1 MSIMVLVIIYVFVIK
16 LKILKGTVSMS
27 LVSVIIPVY
36 NVEKYLRQCLDS
48 VINQTLKDIEII
60 CINDGSTDDSLQIL
74 EEYAKKDE
82 RIKVISK
89 ENGGLSSARNEGLRR
104 VASELCY
111 FLDSDDYIEPNL
123 LETAFN
129 VFSNN
134 DIDYYCFGS
143 EVYTEENNSL
153 NQETKTLNKYL
164 KIKFNGIQKA
174 TFDVGQNQN
183 IHVWNKVFKTSII
196 KNNNIWFVEGLLYED
211 IFFTWYYFFLS
222 KKIYFDKNIFHHYR
236 IHSNSIMEKTT
247 LNKSFDSAVSHLYN
261 WHELFIKVSK
271 NKYLFSKNYRNLFI
285 LLRNYKRRTI
295 EMSQPEDKEKICQL
309 VKSYKKELDKQYIN
323 ECGFFR
329 FLINSQNLFYFQLGC
344 RQSTLCFLEIK
355 LKINHEKLFANIKR
369 SS

>member
-1 MSIMVLVIIYVFVIK
+1 MP
-16 LKILKGTVSMS
+16 KI
-27 LVSVIIPVY
+27 SVIIPVY
-36 NVEKYLRQCLDS
+36 NAEEYLNRTLDS
-48 VINQTLKDIEII
+48 VLNQTFKDFEVI
-60 CINDGSTDDSLQIL
+60 CINDVSKDNSLDIL

-247 LNKSFDSAVSHLYN
+247 FNKSFDSAVSHLYN
-261 WHELFIKVSK
+261 WHELFVEVSK
-271 NKYLFSKNYRNLFI
+271 NKELFSKNYRNLLI
-285 LLRNYKRRTI
+285 LLHNYKKRTI
-295 EMSQPEDKEKICQL
+295 ELSEPKDKNRIKEL
-309 VKSYKKELDKQYIN
+309 VKSYRKELSNSFIQKYGYI
-323 ECGFFR
+323 R
-329 FLINSQNLFYFQLGC
+329 FLLSNQNIFLIRKGLKL
-344 RQSTLCFLEIK
+344 TLCICGLKLIINLEKFNKELSRI
-355 LKINHEKLFANIKR
+355 
-369 SS
+369 

>member
-1 MSIMVLVIIYVFVIK
+1 MPK
-16 LKILKGTVSMS
+16 
-27 LVSVIIPVY
+27 VSVIIPVY

-196 KNNNIWFVEGLLYED
+196 KNNNIHFIEGLLYED

-236 IHSNSIMEKTT
+236 THSNSIMEKTT
-247 LNKSFDSAVSHLYN
+247 QNKSYESAISHLYN
-261 WHELFIKVSK
+261 WHELFVEISK
-271 NKYLFSKNYRNLFI
+271 NKELFNKNYRNLLI
-285 LLRNYKRRTI
+285 LLHNYKKRTI
-295 EMSQPEDKEKICQL
+295 ELSEPKDKNRIKGL
-309 VKSYKKELDKQYIN
+309 VKSYRKELNNSFIQKYGFLKYLASSQNIFFIRIN
-323 ECGFFR
+323 GNSSTIWFCGF
-329 FLINSQNLFYFQLGC
+329 
-344 RQSTLCFLEIK
+344 K
-355 LKINHEKLFANIKR
+355 LKFKQKI
-369 SS
+369 